1 MMVKMLRTNIL
12 LLGCIAPILGLT
24 GCAIEQIAGVRDVTA
39 GKPDDIELPVV
50 FEQTWQRTWR
60 HKDLRTPYE
69 AVGLLKVSEAGIE
82 FTHDSGVITIAAADI
97 RRVTFF
103 DDSRDL
109 TRDWVTLEYR
119 QGNLTKT
126 LEFKAPPEA
135 GQGADNRIYWSLFE
149 AREAGLR
156 MAGTKP

>member
-1 MMVKMLRTNIL
+1 MKNRSRINLIA
-12 LLGCIAPILGLT
+12 LGFALAVTGLM
-24 GCAIEQIAGVRDVTA
+24 GCAVEQIAGTRDVVT
-39 GKPDDIELPVV
+39 GIPDNIELPAV

-60 HKDLRTPYE
+60 HHDLRTPYE
-69 AVGLLKVSEAGIE
+69 AVGTLKVSEGGVE
-82 FTHDSGVITIAAADI
+82 FTHEIGVISIPAETI
-97 RRVTFF
+97 RNVTFF
-103 DDSRDL
+103 DGSRNL

-135 GQGADNRIYWSLFE
+135 GQGADNRIYWALFE

-156 MAGTKP
+156 MTEPKP